1 MPADEWVD
9 GYHEDVRKGGVDVGS
24 CDAVLEEDLQN
35 GRKEGCLGDGNGA
48 GAAVGLHVRTA
59 E

>member
-1 MPADEWVD
+1 MPADERVD

-24 CDAVLEEDLQN
+24 CDAVFEEDLQN

-48 GAAVGLHVRTA
+48 RAAVSLHVRTA